1 MAKKLVAVIDIGSL
15 TARLKIYELAQKKK
29 PKVIE
34 TIRKYT
40 SIGVKALRSGAL
52 QTEQINEICDCLN
65 NFEIKCREYKVS
77 KIFCVATSALR
88 DAGNRD
94 VVLEQIKTKTGFKID
109 VLDNATERYFQNLAV
124 RETMVNFK
132 ELVAEGTMFLD
143 IGAGS
148 MQATVYDKSEF
159 VFSQNTVLGSLRIS
173 EMLSD
178 IQKRT
183 THYEDVLEEFISQDL
198 DDYHAVEPKGI
209 TYKNLI
215 AFGGETGF
223 IKLLAGKGFS
233 ESVLMT
239 KKEFMKVYEY
249 LLHTRPSDITL
260 DNSIPSNVAPL
271 LLPAALIIK
280 KMLEYTGLN
289 SVYLPI
295 ASLSEGIV
303 FDYAFRNLDY
313 KPANDPMNDLISGAR
328 NIAKRYKSDKKHI
341 EFVENAALEIF
352 DASTK
357 CTGLRDRE
365 RLLLQLSCILHEIG
379 KFINAKNHNAA
390 AHMLIEYLELVGV
403 DNNELDIIGLVV
415 RLYPR
420 ENPYSDS
427 FYLALPADK
436 KVLVSKL
443 TAILRL
449 ADALDSSHRQKI
461 NKINV
466 HLQNDELNII
476 CNTTHDCSFEEWS
489 FEHRRNLFEEIIGI
503 KSTIKIRRQV

>member
-15 TARLKIYELAQKKK
+15 TARLKIYELATKKK

-34 TIRKYT
+34 TLRKYT
-40 SIGVKALRSGAL
+40 FIGAKALRSGAL
-52 QTEQINEICDCLN
+52 MTEQINEICDCLN
-65 NFEIKCREYKVS
+65 HFELKCREYKVS

-94 VVLEQIKTKTGFKID
+94 VVLEQIKIKTGFKIE
-109 VLDNATERYFQNLAV
+109 VLDNAMERYYQNMAV
-124 RETMVNFK
+124 KETMPNFK
-132 ELVAEGTMFLD
+132 ELVSEGTMLLD

-159 VFSQNTVLGSLRIS
+159 VFSQNTVLGALRIS

-183 THYEDVLEEFISQDL
+183 THYEDVLEEFIDQDL

-233 ESVLMT
+233 ENVSLS
-239 KKEFMKVYEY
+239 KKDFMKVYEY

-271 LLPAALIIK
+271 LLPVALIIK
-280 KMLEYTGLN
+280 NMLEYTGLN
-289 SVYLPI
+289 SVYLPT
-295 ASLSEGIV
+295 ASLSEGV
-303 FDYAFRNLDY
+303 VYNYAYNTLEY
-313 KPANDPMNDLISGAR
+313 KLAVNPMDDLISGAR
-328 NIAKRYKSDKKHI
+328 NVAKRYKSDKKHI
-341 EFVENAALEIF
+341 EFVEKAALEIF
-352 DASTK
+352 DASNK
-357 CTGLRDRE
+357 STGLTERE
-365 RLLLQLSCILHEIG
+365 RLLLQLSAILHEIG
-379 KFINAKNHNAA
+379 KFINAKSHNNAA
-390 AHMLIEYLELVGV
+390 HFLIKHLDLIGV
-403 DNNELDIIGLVV
+403 DSNELDIIGHVV

-420 ENPYSDS
+420 ENPYDDAL
-427 FYLALPADK
+427 YLELPANQ

-461 NKINV
+461 NKITV
-466 HLQNDELNII
+466 HLQGDELNFL
-476 CNTTHDCSFEEWS
+476 CNTTNDCSFEEWS
-489 FEHRRNLFEEIIGI
+489 FEHRRDLFEQIIGI
-503 KSTIKIRRQV
+503 KSIIKIRRQV